1 MELFTYVSHERGG
14 GGGGGGRV
22 GSDKL
27 SKREL
32 KSAKYVGKEGNLSL
46 LYHLSTEASFCS
58 FR

>member
-1 MELFTYVSHERGG
+1 MSVMKGG
-14 GGGGGGRV
+14 GAAGRV

-46 LYHLSTEASFCS
+46 FYHLSTEASFCS